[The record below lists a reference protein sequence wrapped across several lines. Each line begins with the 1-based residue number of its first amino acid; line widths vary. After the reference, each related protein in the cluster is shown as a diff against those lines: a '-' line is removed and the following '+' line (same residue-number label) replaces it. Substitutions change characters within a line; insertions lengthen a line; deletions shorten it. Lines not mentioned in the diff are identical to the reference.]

1 MVNELLLW
9 SSSMLLAYKMLAS
22 RRSVCSGVDS
32 WVKKTWSIDDEVGG
46 EAYYA
51 VVSAEEYVALA
62 WLDSRIAVEL
72 PYLISAE

>member
-1 MVNELLLW
+1 MVEFYALGVEDVGIETLGVQRCGQLGEEDMVNVH
-9 SSSMLLAYKMLAS
+9 LA
-22 RRSVCSGVDS
+22 V
-32 WVKKTWSIDDEVGG
+32 DDEVGG